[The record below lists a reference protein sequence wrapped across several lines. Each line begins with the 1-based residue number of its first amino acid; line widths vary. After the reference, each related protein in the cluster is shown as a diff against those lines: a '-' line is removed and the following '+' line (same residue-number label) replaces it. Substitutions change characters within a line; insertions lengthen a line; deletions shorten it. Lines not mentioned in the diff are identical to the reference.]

1 MPKSMF
7 VFLRVPFIL
16 VSNLI
21 LAHAQSED
29 LPWHESAVPIL
40 NDGASSN
47 NLFVGSLERDE
58 LNWNIINNPVSED
71 DPFVAL
77 VQDSTPIS
85 DAVTFAAL
93 NELDPGFTAPSDVNT
108 FLDFDQS
115 SQDFTLI
122 SATDDIQDFDHFNQD
137 LIPFSDTNILM
148 NSDNS
153 FPSTDSFAH
162 TSLPSCETQTSLTD
176 DFLEARDDR
185 WCPAKG
191 EVEDNFILPIEMF
204 EDPLTY
210 LRENIPPLGQ
220 ADQSDQGSEQN
231 DNLDIDVY
239 IKSRP
244 IVKGMKE
251 DLAICET
258 NIFGESGFPV
268 CDFPLAGF
276 SSVQRSR
283 KWVTLYYVTPC
294 RWFPFHNSE
303 GTNGLHRRC
312 FCPVF
317 MLQTIKAVVLQEH
330 CVAST

>member
-1 MPKSMF
+1 MPKSTF
-7 VFLRVPFIL
+7 VFRRVPFIL

-21 LAHAQSED
+21 LAHAQSEI
-29 LPWHESAVPIL
+29 LPWHESAETVL

-47 NLFVGSLERDE
+47 NLFFNSLEPDE
-58 LNWNIINNPVSED
+58 INWDIIDLALNNAVSED
-71 DPFVAL
+71 DLFVAP

-85 DAVTFAAL
+85 DEDTFAAPL
-93 NELDPGFTAPSDVNT
+93 NELDPGFTAPTDVNT

-115 SQDFTLI
+115 SQDFTLL
-122 SATDDIQDFDHFNQD
+122 SGTDEIQDLAQFNQD
-137 LIPFSDTNILM
+137 VIPSDTNILM
-148 NSDNS
+148 NSDDS
-153 FPSTDSFAH
+153 FPSADSFAR

-185 WCPAKG
+185 WCPAKKAI
-191 EVEDNFILPIEMF
+191 EDDIILPIEIF

-231 DNLDIDVY
+231 NNLDIDLY
-239 IKSRP
+239 INSRP
-244 IVKGMKE
+244 SVRGIKE

-258 NIFGESGFPV
+258 KIFGTSGFPV

-276 SSVQRSR
+276 SSLRGSL

-294 RWFPFHNSE
+294 RWFPFHIFE
-303 GTNGLHRRC
+303 YTNDLD
-312 FCPVF
+312 
-317 MLQTIKAVVLQEH
+317 
-330 CVAST
+330 